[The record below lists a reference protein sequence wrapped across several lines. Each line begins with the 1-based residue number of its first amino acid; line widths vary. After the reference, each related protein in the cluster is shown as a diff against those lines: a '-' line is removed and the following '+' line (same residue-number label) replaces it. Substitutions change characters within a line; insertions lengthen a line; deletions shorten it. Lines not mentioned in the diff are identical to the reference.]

1 MHQSGNATLSSRD
14 FATETFRKIS
24 FRLIPLLAV
33 CYGVAYIDRVNVGF
47 AALQMNHDLHF
58 SASVYGLG
66 AGLFFLS
73 YAACEVPSNLM
84 LLRFGARR
92 WIARIM
98 VTWGLLAATMVL
110 IHKPWEFYLVRLL
123 LGAAEA
129 GFFPGVVYYLTLWF
143 PPRARARAISNFYV
157 AIPLSGAFMA
167 SVSGFLLDLNGRF
180 GLAGW
185 QWMFLIEAVPAVLL
199 GVLIFAV
206 LPEGPTDAR
215 WLTAVER
222 CCVGDQL
229 AREIDKSAGVRHT
242 TVRDTFRD
250 TRVWKIAVFL
260 FANFIAAYSY
270 SLTAPLLIK
279 DIAHYSNKTV
289 GFIVAAIWLI
299 VALAVLTNGLI
310 ASSRKSFYAC
320 IILPAIFIVFGC
332 LGVGLFRRPIWIICA
347 LALIPIFHNAT
358 FGPVYALAASFLEK
372 RGAASGLALIG
383 SIGIIGG
390 FLGPYYMG
398 LAKDFLGSY
407 QRGFLMLSI
416 PCIIGTMLMI
426 QLRNKAAAVVDLPAS
441 PVSTDQS
448 GDACSPSGA

>member
-1 MHQSGNATLSSRD
+1 MYPSDDSTLANTD

-24 FRLIPLLAV
+24 YRLIPLLAV
-33 CYGVAYIDRVNVGF
+33 CLGVAYIDRVNVGF

-84 LLRFGARR
+84 LLRFGPRR

-98 VTWGLLAATMVL
+98 VTWGVLAATMVL
-110 IHKPWEFYLVRLL
+110 IRKPWEFYVVRLL

-143 PPRARARAISNFYV
+143 PPQTRARAISKFYV
-157 AIPLSGAFMA
+157 AIPLGGVLMA
-167 SVSGFLLDLNGRF
+167 SVSGFLLDLNARF

-199 GVLIFAV
+199 GVLIFAA
-206 LPEGPTDAR
+206 LPDGPRDAH
-215 WLTAVER
+215 WLSAEER
-222 CCVGDQL
+222 SCVADTL
-229 AREIDKSAGVRHT
+229 ASEIDKSAGVRLS
-242 TVRDTFRD
+242 TVWDTFRD
-250 TRVWKIAVFL
+250 LRVWKIAMFL
-260 FANFIAAYSY
+260 FVNFIAAYSY

-279 DIAHYSNKTV
+279 EITHYSNKTV

-299 VALAVLTNGLI
+299 VALAVLINGLI
-310 ASSRKSFYAC
+310 ASSRKSSYAC
-320 IILPAIFIVFGC
+320 IILPAIFIVLGC
-332 LGVGLFRRPIWIICA
+332 LGVGLFRRPIWIVCA
-347 LALIPIFHNAT
+347 LALIPIFHNST
-358 FGPVYALAASFLEK
+358 FGPVYALAASFLEQ
-372 RGAASGLALIG
+372 RGTAGGVALIG
-383 SIGIIGG
+383 SISILGG

-416 PCIIGTMLMI
+416 PCIIGAMLMV

-441 PVSTDQS
+441 PVSIDES
-448 GDACSPSGA
+448 GDACSL